1 MEILSKMIAYFNVI
15 FGSISST
22 NFWSYQ
28 KVLWNSLVFCVWENA
43 HQKKV
48 GRIFFG
54 KISFKSMFHLVN
66 LLHLFSMP
74 WKNQGPKCFHTTFQY
89 IKTNKKQQPK
99 QKNLKTCCFNTK
111 KEKNQRAC
119 CYGWKK
125 CYDGFL
131 FKMSAFSTEKIH
143 HESLEMNGVI

>member
-99 QKNLKTCCFNTK
+99 QKKSEDLLLQYKKRKKSEGLLLWLK
-111 KEKNQRAC
+111 
-119 CYGWKK
+119 
-125 CYDGFL
+125 
-131 FKMSAFSTEKIH
+131 KMLRWLPF
-143 HESLEMNGVI
+143 

>member
-66 LLHLFSMP
+66 LLHLFSMQ

-89 IKTNKKQQPK
+89 IKTNKKTTTK
-99 QKNLKTCCFNTK
+99 TK
-111 KEKNQRAC
+111 KIRRPAASIQKKKKIRGPAAMAEKNVTMASFLKCQLSPQRK
-119 CYGWKK
+119 YT
-125 CYDGFL
+125 
-131 FKMSAFSTEKIH
+131 MR
-143 HESLEMNGVI
+143 V